1 MAKPLDV
8 AIVGGGMITH
18 DLLLP
23 AVFHLQRLGIAGAVS
38 VCALNAAP
46 LRSLRESAEIRS
58 AFPEQ
63 EFRAFPALSEPPEK
77 SFPDLYREVLA
88 SMPPRQVVVVA
99 MPDQLHYTVV
109 TEALRRDQHVLC
121 VKPLV
126 LRYAQAEEIRRMAWE
141 RGLFVGVE
149 YHKRF
154 DTRALMAKRH
164 YAAGDF
170 GEFAIGEAKMIEPY
184 YYRSSNFQ
192 NWFTCDKT
200 DPFVYVGCHYV
211 DLVGFI
217 TGLKPVEVS
226 VQGIKGRFPNG
237 NEGYLWANA
246 RVRYANGALL
256 NVTDGLGYPDDA
268 AGSNE
273 QGLQM
278 FFEGPGR
285 SGMLKHDDQ
294 DRGVQHSY
302 LEGIG
307 CGGTR
312 FNFVSPDFFRY
323 VPWEGAGLR
332 PVGYGV
338 ESVAA
343 TIGMAQ
349 RMEGETGG
357 LDASRSLSRRREMIE
372 EADRRGIIATP
383 ANSSVNELVVEAARI
398 SILGDGEPVRI
409 VYGER
414 PHVEPRRATA

>member
-1 MAKPLDV
+1 MARPLDV
-8 AIVGGGMITH
+8 TIVGGGMITH

-23 AVFHLQRLGIAGAVS
+23 AVYQLRRLGVVGSVS
-38 VCALNAAP
+38 VCALNSPPLAA
-46 LRSLRESAEIRS
+46 LKQSADIRA

-63 EFRAFPALSEPPEK
+63 DFVAHPALSEPPER
-77 SFPDLYREVLA
+77 SFPDLFREVLA
-88 SMPPRQVVVVA
+88 GMRKRQVVVVA
-99 MPDQLHYTVV
+99 MPDQLHFAVV
-109 TEALRRDQHVLC
+109 TEALKCDQHVLC

-126 LRYAQAEEIRRMAWE
+126 LRHSQAEEIRELAFE

-154 DTRALMAKRH
+154 DTRALMARRH

-211 DLVGFI
+211 DLVYFI
-217 TGLKPVEVS
+217 TGLAPVEVS

-237 NEGYLWANA
+237 NEGYLWANG

-278 FFEGPGR
+278 FFEGKGR

-323 VPWEGAGLR
+323 VVWEGDGLR

-338 ESVAA
+338 ESVSA
-343 TIGMAQ
+343 TIRTAA
-349 RMEGETGG
+349 RIEAEVDG
-357 LDASRSLSRRREMIE
+357 LEASRSLARRRELIQE
-372 EADRRGIIATP
+372 TDRRGIIATP
-383 ANSSVNELVVEAARI
+383 ANSSVNELVTEAARM
-398 SILGDGEPVRI
+398 SIQSDGAPVRI
-409 VYGER
+409 LHGAHPR
-414 PHVEPRRATA
+414 VEKR